1 MATDAKRIAAE
12 VERLATMAEE
22 RFVKTLVHYVM
33 GGTDP
38 RCPRDVQ
45 GAAFLSPDLAPETL
59 TGLETALRQAKA
71 FNPKREDESKRD
83 QQARIAPWRERI
95 RAAMAPVQDVI
106 DDQAHA
112 YMKTLAALDDAALE
126 ERWRDYVLDE
136 PAADGTPHRIVALGF
151 RSPRVAARAQRIC
164 RIMTED
170 PIRFMHPAP
179 AGESGN
185 ALAARIESFRER
197 VTAESQF
204 LRYAAQY
211 AEARQGRMPAEPNH
225 RLQALK
231 LLGQAHPEELLVLLR
246 QVRGEDR
253 VAVQE
258 ARQERRDIRRA
269 ARTGGAP

>member
-1 MATDAKRIAAE
+1 MADAKRVTAE
-12 VERLATMAEE
+12 VDRLATMAEE
-22 RFVKTLVHYVM
+22 RFVETLVHYVM

-38 RCPRDVQ
+38 QCPRDVQ
-45 GAAFLSPDLAPETL
+45 GEAFHTPALAPETL
-59 TGLETALRQAKA
+59 TGLESALRQAKS

-83 QQARIAPWRERI
+83 QQARIVPWRERI
-95 RAAMAPVQDVI
+95 RAAMGPVQDVI
-106 DDQAHA
+106 DDQAHE

-126 ERWRDYVLDE
+126 ERWRAYVLDE

-164 RIMTED
+164 RQMFED

-179 AGESGN
+179 AGESRN
-185 ALAARIESFRER
+185 ALTARIDSFRKR
-197 VTAESQF
+197 LFAEDQF

-231 LLGQAHPEELLVLLR
+231 LLGQAHPEELLAHLR
-246 QVRGEDR
+246 QVRGEGR
-253 VAVQE
+253 AATQQ
-258 ARQERRDIRRA
+258 ARQDRRDVRRA
-269 ARTGGAP
+269 ARPSAG